1 MAALGSHDWMTFTI
15 SKDDN
20 TTITDNS
27 TSYVARLGDEIRI
40 LGSESLLVSIKSN
53 FSQTET
59 VRILVNGKPEDSFMV
74 ESGPQMQT
82 RTLSLHKSSW
92 ITVQST
98 RVQTSP
104 IYVIVDGNP
113 IRVSADDACYLVQ
126 YMDHLIDFVSEGAL
140 KGLDSSV
147 VEFDYQNARKVFLQR
162 FLEAGGESCPS
173 T

>member
-1 MAALGSHDWMTFTI
+1 MTFTI

-40 LGSESLLVSIKSN
+40 LGSESLLVSITSN

-59 VRILVNGKPEDSFMV
+59 VRILVNGKSEDSFIV
-74 ESGPQMQT
+74 ESGSQMQT

-92 ITVQST
+92 ITVQSS
-98 RVQTSP
+98 RVQSSS
-104 IYVIVDGNP
+104 IYVIVDGKP

-126 YMDHLIDFVSEGAL
+126 YMDHLMDFVSEGSI
-140 KGLDSSV
+140 KGLYEYEV
-147 VEFDYQNARKVFLQR
+147 KR
-162 FLEAGGESCPS
+162 
-173 T
+173 